1 MTRVPG
7 KKVANLFAKKFSG
20 AGLLTASASR
30 THDVSCMNKKQVMI
44 VNPRSPT
51 VHQNSKV
58 HERLADMYAES
69 VGPATL
75 PKFKH
80 Q

>member
-1 MTRVPG
+1 
-7 KKVANLFAKKFSG
+7 VAILLEKKFSG
-20 AGLLTASASR
+20 AGLFTASGSR
-30 THDVSCMNKKQVMI
+30 TQELSCMNKKHVMI

-58 HERLADMYAES
+58 HDRLAEIYADS